1 MKEEVASRRLQG
13 LEKGCRL
20 GPGGSSPI
28 CFWDGKSGRLLDD
41 NLPSILHFPTRFFS
55 VTNSAP
61 GDFRTREEAAQR
73 TTCRGTRTGTEPTVH
88 KGALE
93 SNERGLTCRSS
104 HVFWP
109 HVHFL
114 ICCPGRLLVVQL
126 VVRSPHP
133 QFHVFHSGHLNNKQ
147 AQRGCPP

>member
-1 MKEEVASRRLQG
+1 MKSEVASGVRRDWRR
-13 LEKGCRL
+13 CRL
-20 GPGGSSPI
+20 GPRSSSHI
-28 CFWDGKSGRLLDD
+28 CFWDGKLGKLLDD
-41 NLPSILHFPTRFFS
+41 NLPSIPYFPTRFFS

-73 TTCRGTRTGTEPTVH
+73 PTCRGTRTGTEPTVH

-93 SNERGLTCRSS
+93 SKERCLTCRSS
-104 HVFWP
+104 HVLFWL

-114 ICCPGRLLVVQL
+114 LCCPGRLLVVQL

-133 QFHVFHSGHLNNKQ
+133 QVHVFHSGHLNNKQ
-147 AQRGCPP
+147 AQRGCHP